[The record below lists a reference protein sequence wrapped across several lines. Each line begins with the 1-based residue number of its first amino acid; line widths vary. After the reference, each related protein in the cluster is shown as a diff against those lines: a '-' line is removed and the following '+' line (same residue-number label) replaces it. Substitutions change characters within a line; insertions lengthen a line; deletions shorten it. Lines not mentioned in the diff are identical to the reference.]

1 LEKNR
6 IFTAIA
12 GAAAAVFPLILGLNE
27 YYVFLV
33 TLIMLYTTIVVAWQ
47 LIGGLGGQLDLG
59 AGAYHGLGAIVTGY
73 LMVYHGISG
82 WVGLFAGGL
91 AAAGVAFIIGYPSFR
106 FGLKEVWYALSS
118 LALVLILQK
127 IFLLWTD
134 VAGPLE
140 RYIPYAAFDP
150 IFMRS
155 GYKTFYYYIT
165 LALFAATLALVYRI
179 RKNKLGLY
187 LQSIRDNEEA
197 AEMLGVD
204 VRKYKLIALLVY
216 SFIAAMTGGIYT
228 SMVGF
233 YHPTLFDSW
242 ISIQTVTLSIA
253 GGLGSL
259 WGPPITSLILLT
271 VQEYLRITLG
281 AVIIGLHQVIFGII
295 LIFIILFRPEGLGPL
310 LDTLSVR
317 LGLGSKA
324 SKEM

>member
-91 AAAGVAFIIGYPSFR
+91 AAAGVAFVIGYPSFR
-106 FGLKEVWYALSS
+106 FGLREVWYALSS

-165 LALFAATLALVYRI
+165 LALLAATLALVYRV

>member
-1 LEKNR
+1 MEKNR

-295 LIFIILFRPEGLGPL
+295 LIFIILFKPEGLGPL

-317 LGLGSKA
+317 LGLVSKA